1 MTKTY
6 YIDHPT
12 KNDYEIEIPDR
23 VRDQIIKDVF
33 QQTYYWSFGILCTI
47 IGFLL
52 GVLVK

>member
-12 KNDYEIEIPDR
+12 KDDYEIEIPNTI
-23 VRDQIIKDVF
+23 RDQIIKDFF
-33 QQTYYWSFGILCTI
+33 QRTYYWSVGILCTMV
-47 IGFLL
+47 GFLL